1 MVEINNFSF
10 NRIWSSSSIN
20 YSNSNIETT
29 KINLNKTN
37 THTHTHF
44 EVSKVNPFGN
54 FQLTHS
60 QEKLFWNK
68 KNPNFKCKSSYQT
81 CISKKYSEKQWN
93 QGEKD
98 FAKDKIMFFSAK
110 FLLDSQN
117 KWKLKTNRFHS
128 KFSVKQM

>member
-1 MVEINNFSF
+1 MVEMNNFSF

-37 THTHTHF
+37 TQTTHTHTHF
-44 EVSKVNPFGN
+44 EVSKVKPFGTTFNLRIRNN
-54 FQLTHS
+54 FSFET
-60 QEKLFWNK
+60 K

-98 FAKDKIMFFSAK
+98 FVKDKIMFFSAK
-110 FLLDSQN
+110 FLLDFQN
-117 KWKLKTNRFHS
+117 KSISFEMIR
-128 KFSVKQM
+128 